1 MNTEKIKNIRD
12 ELEITQEDISRVL
25 GCTRTAYS
33 LWEINKNTILLY
45 YLNKISN
52 EYNINI
58 DYLVDLSNEKY
69 IKFEKTEIDK
79 VKLGKKIK
87 EARKSINYTQEKLAS
102 KLNTT
107 HSVISAYESGKS
119 TVSILFIIEI
129 AKLTNKSLNWLLNK
143 VQWNYLKFVKI
154 CYIIFSNWYL
164 CINLYIGKSCR
175 YLRHCL
181 HLKSTYG
188 LKSSWVFILYKY

>member
-1 MNTEKIKNIRD
+1 MIILNTEKIKTIRE
-12 ELEITQEDISRVL
+12 ELEITQEDISKVL

-33 LWEINKNTILLY
+33 LWEINKNTIPLY

-52 EYNINI
+52 EYNVNI

-119 TVSILFIIEI
+119 TVSTLFLIEI
-129 AKLTNKSLNWLLNK
+129 AKITNKSLNWLLDK
-143 VQWNYLKFVKI
+143 AQ
-154 CYIIFSNWYL
+154 
-164 CINLYIGKSCR
+164 
-175 YLRHCL
+175 
-181 HLKSTYG
+181 
-188 LKSSWVFILYKY
+188 

>member
-33 LWEINKNTILLY
+33 LLEINKNTIPLY

-52 EYNINI
+52 AYNINI

-69 IKFEKTEIDK
+69 IKFEKTEIER

-87 EARKSINYTQEKLAS
+87 EARKSINYTQK
-102 KLNTT
+102 
-107 HSVISAYESGKS
+107 
-119 TVSILFIIEI
+119 
-129 AKLTNKSLNWLLNK
+129 
-143 VQWNYLKFVKI
+143 
-154 CYIIFSNWYL
+154 
-164 CINLYIGKSCR
+164 NLPQS
-175 YLRHCL
+175 
-181 HLKSTYG
+181 
-188 LKSSWVFILYKY
+188 